1 MRICIVGTGYVGL
14 VTGTCLAEIGHHVVC
29 VDDDREKVDVLQA
42 GGMPIYEPGLEEL
55 VAKNRRNHRLA
66 FTADLGEGL
75 EAATAIF
82 ICVGTPPL
90 DDGDADLSAVE
101 QVAQRI
107 GERSSS
113 YKLVVEKST
122 VPVQTG
128 MWIEKTLRVYGNRG
142 TVEFDVA
149 SNPEFLREGSAVEDF
164 LHPDRIVVGV
174 GGPRAERLLRE
185 IYDPI
190 VRRAFTCPLHGDCA
204 SAGPV
209 PFLVTDIRSAEL
221 IKHASNSFLAAKI
234 SFINMVAD
242 LCERVGADVDLVAQ
256 GMGLDRRI
264 GRDFLRAGLGFGGFC
279 FPKDLQAF
287 VRIAQKCG
295 HDFRLLR
302 EVERIN
308 QARVPQAVGKL
319 KDQLWILKDKM
330 VGVWGLAF
338 KPDTDDIRYSP
349 AIALIKQLL
358 AEGAAVKAFD
368 PKAMKKARIELPA
381 LTCCENAYEAASGAD
396 ALVVATE
403 WKEFESADLPRVKS
417 LMRRALVLDGRNLF
431 DREKMRSMGF
441 EYLAFGR

>member
-14 VTGTCLAEIGHHVVC
+14 VTGTCLAEIGHDVVC
-29 VDDDREKVDVLQA
+29 VDDDREKVAVLRA
-42 GGMPIYEPGLEEL
+42 GGMPIYEPGLDEL
-55 VAKNRRNHRLA
+55 VARNRQRGRLA
-66 FTADLGEGL
+66 FTADLGHGL
-75 EAATAIF
+75 EGATAVF

-101 QVAQRI
+101 QVARRI
-107 GERSSS
+107 GELSTS
-113 YKLVVEKST
+113 YKIVVEKST

-128 MWIEKTLRVYGNRG
+128 TWIEKTLTVYGNGG
-142 TVEFDVA
+142 TVAFDVA

-190 VRRAFTCPLHGDCA
+190 VRRTFSCPIHGDCA
-204 SAGPV
+204 AGGPV

-221 IKHASNSFLAAKI
+221 IKHASNSFLATKI
-234 SFINMVAD
+234 SFINTVAD
-242 LCERVGADVDLVAQ
+242 LCERVGADVQLVAQ

-287 VRIAQKCG
+287 VRIAEKCG

-302 EVERIN
+302 EVDRIN
-308 QARVPQAVGKL
+308 QARIPHAVAKL
-319 KDQLWILKDKM
+319 KDQLWILKDK
-330 VGVWGLAF
+330 VIGVWGLAF

-349 AIALIKQLL
+349 AIALVKQLL

-368 PKAMKKARIELPA
+368 PKAMRKARVELPGVV
-381 LTCCENAYEAASGAD
+381 CCDGPFDAVSGAD

-403 WKEFESADLPRVKS
+403 WKEFESVDLTRVRG
-417 LMRRALVLDGRNLF
+417 LMRRPLVLDGRNLF

-441 EYLAFGR
+441 EYLGFGR